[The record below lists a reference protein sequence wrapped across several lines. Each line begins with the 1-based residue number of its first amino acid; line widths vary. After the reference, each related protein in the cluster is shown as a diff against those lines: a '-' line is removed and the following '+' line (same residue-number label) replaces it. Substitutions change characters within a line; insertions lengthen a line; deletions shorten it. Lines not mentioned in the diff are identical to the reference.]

1 MSSSFR
7 YGVRSRQSRTN
18 SQHCFDEQIRFF
30 ERKNLIDWPFRFQT
44 NRRGQFQN
52 RQWHSRLHPTR
63 IRIQKSTPPR
73 NCQESL
79 PVSIRCGKRRQCRSR
94 VHRSVID
101 GGESLSMEWMIWAR
115 ENRFSSIEMC
125 TEVIQD
131 SIFDLWDSD
140 KLRFAST
147 TALTF
152 SPKRQTRFFD
162 ELTELESKFVL
173 RPMEIS
179 NNPEV
184 IRRMSLITMNTAL
197 EADIYGNDHSTHV
210 LGSSMINGIGGRG
223 DFTRNAVRN
232 VFIPDQCR
240 MIRLVHL
247 DLHGAVDCQRW
258 ENLRVRSHGV
268 ARRSQRTFSSNH
280 GRWTR
285 PRRSACEESEGTR
298 AIDPWQMRSPDVQR
312 STEWLLSFAQHIPH
326 DLRQALS
333 WHMWLQETGSMHP
346 DH

>member
-1 MSSSFR
+1 
-7 YGVRSRQSRTN
+7 
-18 SQHCFDEQIRFF
+18 
-30 ERKNLIDWPFRFQT
+30 
-44 NRRGQFQN
+44 
-52 RQWHSRLHPTR
+52 
-63 IRIQKSTPPR
+63 
-73 NCQESL
+73 
-79 PVSIRCGKRRQCRSR
+79 
-94 VHRSVID
+94 
-101 GGESLSMEWMIWAR
+101 
-115 ENRFSSIEMC
+115 MC

-131 SIFDLWDSD
+131 LIFDLLDSD

-152 SPKRQTRFFD
+152 SPKRQTRSFD

-247 DLHGAVDCQRW
+247 DLHGAVD
-258 ENLRVRSHGV
+258 
-268 ARRSQRTFSSNH
+268 
-280 GRWTR
+280 
-285 PRRSACEESEGTR
+285 
-298 AIDPWQMRSPDVQR
+298 
-312 STEWLLSFAQHIPH
+312 
-326 DLRQALS
+326 
-333 WHMWLQETGSMHP
+333 
-346 DH
+346 